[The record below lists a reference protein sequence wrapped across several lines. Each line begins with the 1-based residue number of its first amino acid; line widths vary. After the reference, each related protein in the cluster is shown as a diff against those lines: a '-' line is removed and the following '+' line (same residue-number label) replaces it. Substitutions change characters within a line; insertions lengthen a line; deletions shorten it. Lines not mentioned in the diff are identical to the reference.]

1 MTHGWGSCQGE
12 GRTGHRRTVKG
23 KSGRQKERAS
33 GREEGNRV
41 SDRMGKKGARGK
53 QGGRKYGE

>member
-12 GRTGHRRTVKG
+12 GRPGHRRTVKG

-41 SDRMGKKGARGK
+41 SDRMGT
-53 QGGRKYGE
+53 QGGRTYGE